1 MTEMAL
7 LSSWKR
13 QPAPERF
20 RMGWRFGSVAALP
33 MAVVASN
40 RFTAMATAVALTF
53 GLGLAAE
60 LKAASERS
68 ELSSDEA

>member
-1 MTEMAL
+1 
-7 LSSWKR
+7 
-13 QPAPERF
+13 
-20 RMGWRFGSVAALP
+20 MGWRFGSVAALP